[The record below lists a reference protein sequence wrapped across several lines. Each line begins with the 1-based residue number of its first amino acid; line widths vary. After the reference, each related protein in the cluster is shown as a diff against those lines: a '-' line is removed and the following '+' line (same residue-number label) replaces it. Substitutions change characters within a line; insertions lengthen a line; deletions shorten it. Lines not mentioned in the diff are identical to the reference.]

1 MKPDSQNK
9 PPSQERSIAVKAKI
23 KDILE
28 GQYFVEEGW
37 TPNYLLTKNNKK
49 ISRVNILAIVLNKE
63 NNGSLTS
70 FQLDDGT
77 GKITARSFEEIP
89 AINDLNIGTSVLIIG
104 RIREYNQEKY
114 LSPEIIKEVDKL
126 WLKHRS
132 LELNLT
138 PITITPEE
146 TPPLIIEPKK
156 EEEDLLPSQKILN
169 LIKELDQGQGISI
182 EEVISN
188 SSLENTEQIL
198 NRMIETGEIFQN
210 LPGKV
215 KVL

>member
-156 EEEDLLPSQKILN
+156 RKKIFFLHKKF
-169 LIKELDQGQGISI
+169 L
-182 EEVISN
+182 
-188 SSLENTEQIL
+188 T
-198 NRMIETGEIFQN
+198 
-210 LPGKV
+210 
-215 KVL
+215 